1 MNGISDKNKQSVKT
15 KPDAHLT
22 EIWFKSLLHHNEGL
36 LFPVVSFSFSEHLG
50 ICLSPFF
57 CLNNNVSDNKIMIEE
72 TER

>member
-36 LFPVVSFSFSEHLG
+36 LFPVVSFSFSEPPKD
-50 ICLSPFF
+50 LS
-57 CLNNNVSDNKIMIEE
+57 VSIILPK
-72 TER
+72 